1 MFDDPQVLLG
11 MAIGVLIV
19 VVGTSLGVLGHRRK
33 ERVASHDAGDGR

>member
-19 VVGTSLGVLGHRRK
+19 VVGTSLGVLGHMRK
-33 ERVASHDAGDGR
+33 ERAASRDAGDGR